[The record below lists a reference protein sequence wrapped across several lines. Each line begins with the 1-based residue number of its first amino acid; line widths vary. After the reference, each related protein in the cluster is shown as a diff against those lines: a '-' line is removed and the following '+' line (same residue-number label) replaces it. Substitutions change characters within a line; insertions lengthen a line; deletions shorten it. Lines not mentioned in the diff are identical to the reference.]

1 MKTFELYLYPPT
13 SLHLC
18 RWKTAEANSIEEFA
32 EICDR
37 DILIAQL
44 FSAGWTIA
52 TIREAK

>member
-1 MKTFELYLYPPT
+1 MKTFELYLYPPK

-32 EICDR
+32 EICDK
-37 DILIAQL
+37 DIFIAQL